1 MHFHFELMKPFLPPT
16 LCLGGLVLL
25 MASCGSPTPVES
37 ENAPDNQTFYGS
49 VIDTDNTVDG
59 AQMRTELASSGRA
72 QMRFEGEI
80 TATCAKKGCWMDV
93 ASGEDTVFVRFLD
106 YGFFVPTEGAEGKR
120 TVVQGEAF
128 YDTLTVPMLQ
138 HYAEDAGKS
147 QEEIDAITEPE
158 LRLAFTAT
166 GVMIED

>member
-1 MHFHFELMKPFLPPT
+1 LNSNIFAMNNLFAPALFLTCCAT
-16 LCLGGLVLL
+16 LFIGCES
-25 MASCGSPTPVES
+25 ATPVKS
-37 ENAPDNQTFYGS
+37 AGTPDNQTFYGS
-49 VIDTDNTVDG
+49 VIDTDGTMNG
-59 AQMRTELASSGRA
+59 ADMRGALNKFGRA
-72 QMRFEGEI
+72 EVRFEGEI

-128 YDTLTVPMLQ
+128 YDTLTVPMLR

-147 QEEIDAITEPE
+147 QEEIYAITQPE

>member
-1 MHFHFELMKPFLPPT
+1 MNNLFAPALFLTCCAT
-16 LCLGGLVLL
+16 LFIGCES
-25 MASCGSPTPVES
+25 ATPVES
-37 ENAPDNQTFYGS
+37 AGTPDNQTFYGS
-49 VIDTDNTVDG
+49 VIDTDGTMNG
-59 AQMRTELASSGRA
+59 ADMRGALNKFGRA
-72 QMRFEGEI
+72 EVRFEGEI

-128 YDTLTVPMLQ
+128 YDTLTVPMLR

-147 QEEIDAITEPE
+147 QEEIYAITQPE

>member
-1 MHFHFELMKPFLPPT
+1 MDSAGQPE
-16 LCLGGLVLL
+16 
-25 MASCGSPTPVES
+25 
-37 ENAPDNQTFYGS
+37 NQTFYGS
-49 VIDTDNTVDG
+49 VIETGETMDG
-59 AQMRTELASSGRA
+59 AEVRRTLTESGRA
-72 QMRFEGEI
+72 EVRLEGTI

-93 ASGEDTVFVRFLD
+93 ASGEDTVFVRFQD

-120 TVVQGEAF
+120 TVIQGEAF

>member
-1 MHFHFELMKPFLPPT
+1 MTFRSLAAIAFPL
-16 LCLGGLVLL
+16 LGL
-25 MASCGSPTPVES
+25 AFFSCSTPEPVDAAGRPE
-37 ENAPDNQTFYGS
+37 NQTFYGS
-49 VIDTDNTVDG
+49 VIETGGTMDG
-59 AQMRTELASSGRA
+59 AEVRRALTESGRA
-72 QMRFEGEI
+72 DVRLEGTI

-93 ASGEDTVFVRFLD
+93 ASGKDTVFVRFLD

-120 TVVQGEAF
+120 TVIQGEAF